1 MADAGKFSC
10 EVILYLLALKV
21 RHPRRVFLIRG
32 NHESR
37 GTTGYFGFKEE
48 CKAKYGLPVSKV

>member
-1 MADAGKFSC
+1 VQYPK
-10 EVILYLLALKV
+10 
-21 RHPRRVFLIRG
+21 RVFLIRG

-48 CKAKYGLPVSKV
+48 CKAKYGLPVREYGICVTPSTSHMIGQ

>member
-1 MADAGKFSC
+1 MAR
-10 EVILYLLALKV
+10 LLGSQVQYPK
-21 RHPRRVFLIRG
+21 RVFLIRG

-48 CKAKYGLPVSKV
+48 CKAKYGLPVRHLLGSTVH